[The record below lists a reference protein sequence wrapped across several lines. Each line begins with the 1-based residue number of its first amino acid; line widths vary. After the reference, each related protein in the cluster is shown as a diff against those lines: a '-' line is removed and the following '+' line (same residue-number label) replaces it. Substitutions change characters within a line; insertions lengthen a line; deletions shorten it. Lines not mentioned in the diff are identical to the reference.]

1 MTCDLLIV
9 GGTGLAGGAL
19 AEAARTRG
27 LSVRTLAR
35 RGDLAVDICDLEALE
50 GALAVARPRT
60 IVNAAAI
67 VSLPACDGDPGRAW
81 MVNTRPLT
89 VLAEHVRMTG
99 ARLIQI
105 STDHYYS
112 GDGRRA
118 HLETDPVR
126 AINEYSRTKL
136 AAEAVASTAGPAA
149 LILRTNFVGFPSAT
163 GASLAEWALG
173 VIRADAPADIF
184 DDQFVSSLDVWSF
197 ADAVLDLTGTTAA
210 GVLNLGAAEVF
221 SKAEFVERFAQALG
235 RTLSATRRVSV
246 KDGSTLR
253 GDSLGLDV
261 SRAEAWLGRP
271 LPPLDQVVANL
282 AARCQER

>member
-35 RGDLAVDICDLEALE
+35 HGDLAVDVCDLEAL
-50 GALAVARPRT
+50 GAALASTRPQT
-60 IVNAAAI
+60 IINAAAI
-67 VSLPACDGDPGRAW
+67 VSLPACEDDPGRAW

-89 VLAEHVRMTG
+89 VLGEHARTTG
-99 ARLIQI
+99 PRLIQI

-136 AAEAVASTAGPAA
+136 AAEAIASAAGPAA

-163 GASLAEWALG
+163 GASLAEWALE
-173 VIRADAPADIF
+173 VIRADAPADLF

-197 ADAVLDLTGTTAA
+197 ADAVLDLAQTAAA

-221 SKAEFVERFAQALG
+221 SKAEFVERFAGALG
-235 RTLSATRRVSV
+235 RELSAARRVSV

-271 LPPLDQVVANL
+271 LPTLDQVVANL